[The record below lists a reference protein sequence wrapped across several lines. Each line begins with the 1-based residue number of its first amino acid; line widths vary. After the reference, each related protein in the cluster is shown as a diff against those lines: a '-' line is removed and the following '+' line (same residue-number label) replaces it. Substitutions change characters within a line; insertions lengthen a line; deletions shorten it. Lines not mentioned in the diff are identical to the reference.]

1 MKLRDIVRKAPDELK
16 LELQAKKRQNKVAV
30 PKLMKA
36 KIGGDG
42 DNAVRGLNDNEGYI
56 Q

>member
-1 MKLRDIVRKAPDELK
+1 MKLRDIVRKAPNELNLELK
-16 LELQAKKRQNKVAV
+16 AKKRQNKVAV
-30 PKLMKA
+30 PKLVKS

-42 DNAVRGLNDNEGYI
+42 DDAVRGLNDNEGYI

>member
-1 MKLRDIVRKAPDELK
+1 MKLCDIVRKAPKELK
-16 LELQAKKRQNKVAV
+16 LELNAKRRQNKVFV
-30 PKLMKA
+30 PKLIKA